1 MALRQVDVYLPT
13 DRVDPPHLEAK
24 NEVLGCWMVE
34 LEDGQRLLRVL
45 LDTGDTEALIS
56 WLDEEIGLDDQC
68 RVVLSTVE
76 ATVPHPPDKKKR
88 EQDQAEEAS
97 QKKPLARVSRDELY
111 QDVVDAIEVSKIFH
125 TFVFLSTVV
134 AAGGLLRDN
143 VAVVIGAMV
152 IAPLLGPNIA
162 LALGTTLGDIPL
174 LRRALRVNITG
185 VTVALVLSVL
195 IGLIFNIDPTTPELA
210 ARTRVHLSDIV
221 LALAAG
227 AAGALSFTRGMAESL
242 IGVMVAVALLPPLV
256 ALGILMGAGYWLAA
270 TGALLLVLTNV
281 VCVNLSAVTTFLA
294 QGIRPMRWYEEARAK
309 KATRLAIA
317 LWIGLLI
324 VLAVV
329 IMLAPKDMSNGF

>member
-1 MALRQVDVYLPT
+1 MALRQVDVYLPP
-13 DRVDPPHLEAK
+13 DRVEPPHLEAH
-24 NEVLGCWMVE
+24 NDVLGCWMVE
-34 LEDGQRLLRVL
+34 LEDGQHLLRVL
-45 LDTGDTEALIS
+45 LDTGDTEALIT
-56 WLDEEIGLDDQC
+56 WLDEEIGLENEC
-68 RVVLSTVE
+68 RVVLSSVE
-76 ATVPHPPDKKKR
+76 ATVPHPPDKSETPEESAAKK
-88 EQDQAEEAS
+88 A
-97 QKKPLARVSRDELY
+97 PLARVSRDELY
-111 QDVVDAIEVSKIFH
+111 QDVIDAIDVSKIFH
-125 TFVFLSTVV
+125 IFVFLSTVV
-134 AAGGLLRDN
+134 AAGGMLRNN

-162 LALGTTLGDIPL
+162 LALGTTLGDTSL
-174 LRRALRVNITG
+174 LRRALWVNITG
-185 VTVALVLSVL
+185 VILALVLSVL
-195 IGLIFNIDPTTPELA
+195 IGLLFTIDPTTPELF

-281 VCVNLSAVTTFLA
+281 VCVNLSAVTTFFI

-317 LWIGLLI
+317 LWVGLLI
-324 VLAVV
+324 VLAIV
-329 IMLAPKDMSNGF
+329 ITLAPKDMGTSF

>member
-1 MALRQVDVYLPT
+1 MALRQVDVYLPAG
-13 DRVDPPHLEAK
+13 RVDAPNLEAE
-24 NEVLGCWMVE
+24 NEVLGCWAVE
-34 LEDGQRLLRVL
+34 LEDGQHLLRVL
-45 LDTGDTEALIS
+45 LDTGDTEALIG
-56 WLDEEIGLDDQC
+56 WLDEQIGLTDEC
-68 RVVLSTVE
+68 RVVLSSVE
-76 ATVPHPPDKKKR
+76 ATVPHPQKKK
-88 EQDQAEEAS
+88 EQPDEEAS
-97 QKKPLARVSRDELY
+97 LKQDPLSRVSRDELY

-125 TFVFLSTVV
+125 TFVILSTVV

-162 LALGTTLGDIPL
+162 LALGTTLGDLSL
-174 LRRALRVNITG
+174 LRRALRVNLTG
-185 VTVALVLSVL
+185 VALALSLSAL
-195 IGLIFNIDPTTPELA
+195 IGLLFDIDPTTPELA
-210 ARTRVHLSDIV
+210 SRTRVHLSDIA

-256 ALGILMGAGYWLAA
+256 AFGILMGAGYWMLAL
-270 TGALLLVLTNV
+270 GALLLVLTNV
-281 VCVNLSAVTTFLA
+281 VCVNLSAVTTFLI

-324 VLAVV
+324 LLALV
-329 IMLAPKDMSNGF
+329 IGLAPKDMF

>member
-1 MALRQVDVYLPT
+1 
-13 DRVDPPHLEAK
+13 
-24 NEVLGCWMVE
+24 MVE
-34 LEDGQRLLRVL
+34 LEDGQHLLRVL
-45 LDTGDTEALIS
+45 LDTGDTEALIT
-56 WLDEEIGLDDQC
+56 WLDEEIGLENEC
-68 RVVLSTVE
+68 RVVLSSVE
-76 ATVPHPPDKKKR
+76 ATVPHPPDKSETPEESAAKK
-88 EQDQAEEAS
+88 A
-97 QKKPLARVSRDELY
+97 PLARVSRDELY
-111 QDVVDAIEVSKIFH
+111 QDVIDAIDVSKIFH
-125 TFVFLSTVV
+125 IFVFLSTVV
-134 AAGGLLRDN
+134 AAGGMLRNN

-162 LALGTTLGDIPL
+162 LALGTTLGDTSL
-174 LRRALRVNITG
+174 LRRALWVNITG
-185 VTVALVLSVL
+185 VILALVLSVL
-195 IGLIFNIDPTTPELA
+195 IGLLFTIDPTTPELF

-281 VCVNLSAVTTFLA
+281 VCVNLSAVTTFFI

-317 LWIGLLI
+317 LWVGLLI
-324 VLAVV
+324 VLAIV
-329 IMLAPKDMSNGF
+329 ITLAPKDMGTSF